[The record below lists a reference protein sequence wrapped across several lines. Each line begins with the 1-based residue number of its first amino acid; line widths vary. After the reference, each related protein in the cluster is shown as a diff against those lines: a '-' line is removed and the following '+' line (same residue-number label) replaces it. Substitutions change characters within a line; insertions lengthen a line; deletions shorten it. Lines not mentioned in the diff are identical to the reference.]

1 MCVFL
6 HFALTVPASTQS
18 TQLYL
23 ASNAALSPPPS
34 TPLTPPPHHH
44 PPPSPPAALEKQG
57 EGDEDDDDDKD
68 DGKMNRAEKKARKAI
83 IKLGLKPVP
92 GVERV
97 SIKKAKTP
105 TISITRPDVYKTP
118 GMDTYVIFG
127 TPDEGGAGAGA
138 GADPYARMAAAAA
151 GGGGGADYA
160 RAAAQVR
167 QSVVQPSGDGLQE
180 SADESG
186 LEAKDIELVVT
197 QAGVT
202 RGKAVAALRKTG
214 GDIVNAIM
222 ELTSA

>member
-1 MCVFL
+1 
-6 HFALTVPASTQS
+6 
-18 TQLYL
+18 
-23 ASNAALSPPPS
+23 
-34 TPLTPPPHHH
+34 
-44 PPPSPPAALEKQG
+44 
-57 EGDEDDDDDKD
+57 
-68 DGKMNRAEKKARKAI
+68 
-83 IKLGLKPVP
+83 
-92 GVERV
+92 
-97 SIKKAKTP
+97 
-105 TISITRPDVYKTP
+105 
-118 GMDTYVIFG
+118 
-127 TPDEGGAGAGA
+127 
-138 GADPYARMAAAAA
+138 MAAAAA